1 MIAKTQKEKMETTM
15 QKVKYVMNT
24 YDLIF
29 EDACLFLQTHK
40 IMNGIETY
48 EQCL

>member
-15 QKVKYVMNT
+15 EKIKYVSKT
-24 YDLIF
+24 YGLSFD
-29 EDACLFLQTHK
+29 DACLFLQTDK
-40 IMNGIETY
+40 ILNGIETY